1 MAQLCFQ
8 SNIMGAPR
16 LHPLKILNR
25 NHLYR
30 NRFRDSMPSLTFW
43 LILSVI
49 LIAIDPTITL
59 AQNMT
64 NNESINNINPDYGG
78 LSAES
83 VDVAKANETNLIRNT
98 TNSNM
103 SFGGLSTE
111 SIEIAKTNESNLIR
125 NASNNET
132 DYGGLSARS
141 VNITE

>member
-78 LSAES
+78 LSTES
-83 VDVAKANETNLIRNT
+83 VDVAKTNET
-98 TNSNM
+98 
-103 SFGGLSTE
+103 
-111 SIEIAKTNESNLIR
+111 NLIR